1 MFSSTFLNSVKK
13 LGKKQKMSIDCTR
26 ILTVEKINLIFSSK
40 TLLYLLARICLLCRK
55 YRLLQFLSDQTF
67 KANVKLKRVFLEDKS
82 ERYIV
87 QQKEELTLMRN
98 MKDSHI
104 SKRKSNLKRQISIN
118 QKESQK
124 PRKFKLT
131 NKSRSLKTAGGQI

>member
-1 MFSSTFLNSVKK
+1 
-13 LGKKQKMSIDCTR
+13 
-26 ILTVEKINLIFSSK
+26 
-40 TLLYLLARICLLCRK
+40 
-55 YRLLQFLSDQTF
+55 
-67 KANVKLKRVFLEDKS
+67 
-82 ERYIV
+82 
-87 QQKEELTLMRN
+87 MRN